1 MKIYKNSPLNR
12 NQRKRLVRLR
22 RRATNRRLIAE
33 VNHRLRWT
41 LCDQRDSLLR
51 DLPLD
56 HVDLQQPGEEVVFP
70 MSSPTANALQTALA
84 YGSRFCRE
92 GHRLTHRKRPPE
104 VCPAPHAAFA
114 ISQGKDL
121 R

>member
-1 MKIYKNSPLNR
+1 MKIYKNFRLNR

-33 VNHRLRWT
+33 VNHKHRWT
-41 LCDQRDSLLR
+41 LCSQRDSLLR
-51 DLPLD
+51 DLSLD
-56 HVDLQQPGEEVVFP
+56 HPDLQQPGEEVVFP

-92 GHRLTHRKRPPE
+92 GHVLTHRKKPPE
-104 VCPAPHAAFA
+104 ICPAPHAAFA
-114 ISQGKDL
+114 LSEGKEIK
-121 R
+121 